1 MCGTAVP
8 VQNSAKDLGCDMA
21 YKKLRKKT
29 STTRLAKSIR
39 VLQRVKRTKVPKHF
53 LGRMC
58 TALGVGI
65 VSYGS
70 EIVRFTNKQFHSLR
84 CAIASTL
91 GLYKSGA
98 NALLATSAT
107 GLTIDPQ
114 VRLLRRRIKFFRKFF
129 KTFPDRKEGF
139 LRRIT
144 RNVGK
149 KSAGLAAQF
158 HCAFLDMGWKCE
170 SGGWISH
177 DSGLKCNWVVDSTT
191 FVFNCIDKAWCAHV
205 AMQMQRKGFDVKQF
219 SVKDFVASQR
229 GRGPQQQGLLTAYVS
244 GKMSQMMLCRIT
256 QEMMLCVPF
265 ARALM
270 AKTIGYFIV
279 KAW

>member
-1 MCGTAVP
+1 MPWNEAIPGKSWTWGTSPELRKGLRVVRMCGTAVP

-21 YKKLRKKT
+21 YTKKLRKKT

-114 VRLLRRRIKFFRKFF
+114 VRLLRRRSKFFRKFF

-149 KSAGLAAQF
+149 KF
-158 HCAFLDMGWKCE
+158 
-170 SGGWISH
+170 
-177 DSGLKCNWVVDSTT
+177 
-191 FVFNCIDKAWCAHV
+191 
-205 AMQMQRKGFDVKQF
+205 
-219 SVKDFVASQR
+219 
-229 GRGPQQQGLLTAYVS
+229 
-244 GKMSQMMLCRIT
+244 CRP
-256 QEMMLCVPF
+256 CCPVPL
-265 ARALM
+265 RLP
-270 AKTIGYFIV
+270 
-279 KAW
+279 